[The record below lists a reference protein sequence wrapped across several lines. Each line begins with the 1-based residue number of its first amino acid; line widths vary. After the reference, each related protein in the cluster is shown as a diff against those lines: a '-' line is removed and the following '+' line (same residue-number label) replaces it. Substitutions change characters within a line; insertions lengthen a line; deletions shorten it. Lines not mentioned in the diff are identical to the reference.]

1 MNYPLKVWLSQ
12 ILLVTLHSET
22 LKEMDPVLKALE
34 HYRVTATPDQKAA
47 DLSQLEK
54 ECLSTVDAYQYV
66 YAITIQSSGHSN
78 HQELINYKMNPDYD
92 LDFSLSK
99 KSHVNI
105 YCICV

>member
-1 MNYPLKVWLSQ
+1 
-12 ILLVTLHSET
+12 
-22 LKEMDPVLKALE
+22 MDPVLETLE

-78 HQELINYKMNPDYD
+78 HQELINYKINPDYN

-99 KSHVNI
+99 NSHVNI
-105 YCICV
+105 CFICV